1 MGRALAGEKRNGND
15 GAVLAAATAGEG
27 ATLTGRAGTAPAGAG
42 VAPADRASTLAELAH
57 RAEDAGEADADDGGY
72 FSPAL
77 SVPGLESYLPDAES
91 GYDSIDPEHRDEL
104 DNLLSRTF
112 NAVLRVEERALH
124 NRLTEGL
131 TMAEIHAVAAIG
143 LYESNTMSEVASRLT
158 VTLATLTTTMNKLE
172 RKGLVKRER
181 SQEDRRCVL
190 VSLTRR
196 GREVCR
202 AHSLFHRCMIKE
214 ALTGLTP
221 EEAVIL
227 ARALSKVK
235 AFFDSQR

>member
-1 MGRALAGEKRNGND
+1 MAGEKHND
-15 GAVLAAATAGEG
+15 TAEAARDAAAA
-27 ATLTGRAGTAPAGAG
+27 
-42 VAPADRASTLAELAH
+42 LAEMAH
-57 RAEDAGEADADDGGY
+57 RAEDAGEADADDGGF

-77 SVPGLESYLPDAES
+77 TVPSLESYLPDAES
-91 GYDSIDPEHRDEL
+91 GYDSISPEQREEL
-104 DNLLSRTF
+104 DDLLTRTF

-143 LYESNTMSEVASRLT
+143 LYESNTMSEVAGRLS

-202 AHSLFHRCMIKE
+202 AHGLFHRYMIKE
-214 ALTGLTP
+214 ALTDLTP

-227 ARALSKVK
+227 TRSLSKIK